1 MSTARDTLLMTIGV
15 LGSLAAACREDPQ
28 GPAAP
33 LATAAA
39 APNQSC
45 RGAAQCRLA
54 FTVQPG
60 NSAAGATIAP
70 AVEVRVLDAFGATA
84 TGFSGVVSIAIA
96 TGPTGARLAGTRSV
110 RAQGGVARFADLTIN
125 LPGAGYTL
133 RATSGP
139 FTPGQS
145 AAFIISGPATH
156 LAFTAQ
162 PSNTPVLAAITPAVA
177 VTALDALGNPALD
190 YTGAVTL
197 ALSAGSGTPGAIL
210 AGTLTRSAALGA
222 ASYPDLSVD
231 LPGAAY
237 TMTASAA
244 GLSAATSAP
253 FDITAGGGATHLVFT
268 AQPSNSVAGA
278 AITPA
283 VQVSAFDAAGN
294 LDPLFLGPVTIAIGT
309 NPAAGTLSGTTT
321 LVPTTGIAQFAN
333 LSIDKT
339 GVGYTLSASA
349 AGLTGATSA
358 AFNILPGPAVQL
370 VFTVQPT
377 NTSAG
382 AAIAPA
388 VQVSVR
394 DPFGNVDP
402 LFLGPVTIAIG
413 TNPGAGTLSGT
424 TTLVPTTGIAQFAN
438 LSIDKTGVG
447 YTLTASAAGLSGATS
462 AAFDVFAG
470 PATQLV
476 FIVQPSNTAAFAA
489 ITPAVQVAAED
500 PFGNIAL
507 TFPGN
512 ITIAITLNPGAGV
525 LSGTTTVLA
534 VAGIATF
541 STLSIDQTGSGY
553 QLSASSPGLTSGLSV
568 LFNVF

>member
-60 NSAAGATIAP
+60 NTAAGATIAP

-309 NPAAGTLSGTTT
+309 NP
-321 LVPTTGIAQFAN
+321 
-333 LSIDKT
+333 
-339 GVGYTLSASA
+339 
-349 AGLTGATSA
+349 
-358 AFNILPGPAVQL
+358 
-370 VFTVQPT
+370 
-377 NTSAG
+377 
-382 AAIAPA
+382 
-388 VQVSVR
+388 
-394 DPFGNVDP
+394 
-402 LFLGPVTIAIG
+402 
-413 TNPGAGTLSGT
+413 GAGTLSGT